1 MADAEDRTEAASS
14 RRLEQAR
21 AEGNVAV
28 SREVANLAGLGV
40 ATLMLSMI
48 GPLLGGTALARLTP
62 MLELP
67 YADPLAALQQA
78 ILALALLSGPI
89 VLSVAAAL
97 VIAALLQTGMVFKT
111 SAVMPDLAR
120 LSPMRGLKRIFGVRG
135 LIEAGKSLVK
145 LAVFGFA
152 AYHVLASHVSELGSA
167 LLWTPGRL
175 AQRILQM
182 VLQLM
187 FPLLGLQVVVAGAD
201 TVWARVKHGRD
212 LRMSKQDL
220 RDEAKETDGNP
231 LIKARLRQIRMARA
245 KKRMLAAVPKA
256 TVIVTNPTHYAI
268 ALSYDRGSGG
278 APRVVAK
285 GVDEVAARIR
295 EVASEH
301 RIPLVAN
308 PPLARALYQVELDA
322 EIPAEYF
329 KAVAE
334 IIAYVWRLRSRALP
348 LRLR

>member
-1 MADAEDRTEAASS
+1 MADAEDRTEAASP
-14 RRLEQAR
+14 RRLERAR
-21 AEGNVAV
+21 SDGNVPI
-28 SREVANLAGLGV
+28 SREVASLAGLGV
-40 ATLMLSMI
+40 ATLMLSTM
-48 GPLLGGTALARLTP
+48 GPTLGQTALFRLTP
-62 MLELP
+62 MLDMSS
-67 YADPLAALQQA
+67 DPLATLQQA
-78 ILALALLSGPI
+78 IITVALLAGPI

-97 VIAALLQTGMVFKT
+97 VIAALLQTGVVFNT
-111 SAVMPDLAR
+111 SAIMPDLAR

-135 LIEAGKSLVK
+135 LVEAGKSLVK
-145 LAVFGFA
+145 LVVFGLV
-152 AYHVLASHVSELGSA
+152 AYHVLANHVSELTSA
-167 LLWTPGRL
+167 LMWTSGHM

-182 VLQLM
+182 LLELL

-201 TVWARVKHGRD
+201 TVWSRHKHARD

-231 LIKARLRQIRMARA
+231 MIKARLRQIRMMRA

-256 TVIVTNPTHYAI
+256 TVVVTNPTHYAI
-268 ALSYDRGSGG
+268 ALAYDRGNGG

-301 RIPLVAN
+301 RIPLVPN
-308 PPLARALYQVELDA
+308 PPLARALYEVELDA
-322 EIPAEYF
+322 EIPAEHF

-334 IIAYVWRLRSRALP
+334 IIAYVWRLQARAMP
-348 LRLR
+348 LRRQ